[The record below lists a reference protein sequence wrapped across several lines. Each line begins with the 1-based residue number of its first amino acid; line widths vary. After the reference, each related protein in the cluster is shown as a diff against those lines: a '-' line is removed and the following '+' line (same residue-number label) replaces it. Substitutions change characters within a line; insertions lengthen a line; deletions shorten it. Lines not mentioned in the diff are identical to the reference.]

1 MWNDATAGYG
11 SIKDY
16 VTNKCAEILD
26 LGHAPAG
33 KNPCK
38 VNGTRVGHLQG
49 SQIRLVLGC
58 VISPLRQHAE
68 SRNLGQTL
76 FGSPVK

>member
-33 KNPCK
+33 KNQCK
-38 VNGTRVGHLQG
+38 VNGTRVGHLYKNLRG
-49 SQIRLVLGC
+49 KCGTLVSK
-58 VISPLRQHAE
+58 I
-68 SRNLGQTL
+68 
-76 FGSPVK
+76 